1 MLIHVNCL
9 GRAKPGELVPIL
21 SAVGEAVE
29 ASDGDPNRL
38 VVTLDW
44 VQYKRSFRD
53 PVTVRRFV
61 PVDGDGPSAELAID
75 VRRARDGELRAGL
88 AAAVEELARPPGD
101 APGRLYLEEL
111 TRPVE
116 SVMWRF
122 NRSYWEHLSS
132 WESTFQQGYA
142 SALPGGVSDG
152 THPEF
157 WRDRLGAFVDVLDR
171 LEGRGLLP
179 AEIYVLELGVGSGRQ
194 AQVWLDTF
202 KALCTERGRDHY
214 YGRLHY
220 LMTDYSKD
228 VLATAR
234 RAVEPHD
241 ERVSC
246 LNIDATNPLEAL
258 AFLRYKVLFVHS
270 CNLYDNLPTD
280 EVVRVAGRAYWSLV
294 RAYLDAARAR
304 AICEE
309 HGVAVDQLLPT
320 IQRVLRFGP
329 DALGDEKTGV
339 LFWADVWEAVR
350 LEEVFEEID
359 DPASVRLAPI
369 VDLRLSDL
377 LGLFP
382 DSTLVHLST
391 TALQSFV
398 NALSLLHPE
407 GTFQVQDIFVRDLA
421 QYAGFRGPGKM
432 DGSVVNWLNGPLF
445 KAIADR
451 LGFHVFLEPFAYREG
466 SNTVVLSTR
475 PKD

>member
-1 MLIHVNCL
+1 VLIHVNCL
-9 GRAKPGELVPIL
+9 GRAKPSELAPIL
-21 SAVGEAVE
+21 TAVGEAVE
-29 ASDGDPNRL
+29 DGESDPDRL

-44 VQYKRSFRD
+44 VQYKRNFRD
-53 PVTVRRFV
+53 PVTVRRFL

-75 VRRARDGELRAGL
+75 VRRARDIDLGAAL
-88 AAAVEELARPPGD
+88 AAAAEEIARPPGD
-101 APGRLYLEEL
+101 APDRIYLEEL

-116 SVMWRF
+116 SIMWRF

-132 WESTFQQGYA
+132 WEATFQQGYA

-152 THPEF
+152 THPDF
-157 WRDRLGAFVDVLDR
+157 WRDRIDAFLEVLDR
-171 LEGRGLLP
+171 LEARGVLP

-194 AQVWLDTF
+194 ARIWLDTF
-202 KALCTERGRDHY
+202 QAACEARGRDY

-234 RAVEPHD
+234 RAVEAHD

-280 EVVRVAGRAYWSLV
+280 DVVRVAGRAYWSLV
-294 RAYLDAARAR
+294 RAYLDADRAR
-304 AICEE
+304 QICEE
-309 HGVAVDQLLPT
+309 HGVVPDQLLPT

-329 DALGDEKTGV
+329 DALGDEKAGV

-350 LEEVFEEID
+350 LETVFEEIE
-359 DPASVRLAPI
+359 DPAGIRLAPN

-391 TALQSFV
+391 TAVQSFV

-445 KAIADR
+445 KAIAER
-451 LGFHVFLEPFAYREG
+451 LGFHVFLEPFVYRQG

>member
-1 MLIHVNCL
+1 VLIHVNCL
-9 GRAKPGELVPIL
+9 GRAKPTELGPIL

-29 ASDGDPNRL
+29 DGPSDPDRL

-53 PVTVRRFV
+53 PVTVRRFL
-61 PVDGDGPSAELAID
+61 PIDGDGPSAELAID
-75 VRRARDGELRAGL
+75 VRRARDIDLKAAL
-88 AAAVEELARPPGD
+88 AAAAQEIARPPGD
-101 APGRLYLEEL
+101 APDRLYLEAL

-132 WESTFQQGYA
+132 WEATFQQGYA
-142 SALPGGVSDG
+142 KALPGGVSDG
-152 THPEF
+152 THPDF
-157 WRDRLGAFVDVLDR
+157 WRDRIDAFVEVLDR
-171 LEGRGLLP
+171 LEARGVLP

-194 AQVWLDTF
+194 ARIWLDTF
-202 KALCTERGRDHY
+202 QAACRERGRNY
-214 YGRLHY
+214 YDRLHY

-294 RAYLDAARAR
+294 RAYLDVTRAWE
-304 AICEE
+304 ICDE
-309 HGVAVDQLLPT
+309 HGVAHDQLLPT

-339 LFWADVWEAVR
+339 LFWADVWDAVR

-359 DPASVRLAPI
+359 DPAGIRLAPN

-407 GTFQVQDIFVRDLA
+407 GTFQVQDIFVRDLG

-445 KAIADR
+445 KAIAER
-451 LGFHVFLEPFAYREG
+451 LGFHVFLEPFTYREG